1 MAKKVRDTALPF
13 HIGPF
18 THKHEM
24 GLGIGAIAFHMLD
37 QGVQGIGL
45 QTLTRELVPKLAL
58 MVHGLAADF
67 AADLDEQSQTM
78 SCPPDNLKYQRSP
91 SHPDSAH
98 WPGPR
103 W

>member
-18 THKHEM
+18 THKYEM

-45 QTLTRELVPKLAL
+45 QTLTRELVPKLGRIG
-58 MVHGLAADF
+58 HGLAADF
-67 AADLDEQSQTM
+67 ATDLDE
-78 SCPPDNLKYQRSP
+78 
-91 SHPDSAH
+91 
-98 WPGPR
+98 
-103 W
+103 